1 MDPSYPKILILIQPF
16 NDITGGG
23 ITLSNLFR
31 GWPKDRIAVVGLG
44 NLIDN
49 KTKIDIC
56 ETYYRLGREEV
67 KWIFPFNKIKRKIK
81 SGLIK
86 FDITGNSN
94 AIPKKSAFRS
104 NFAINYIDPFL
115 IWTGLYEFLYRIEI
129 SNSLKA
135 WITSFEPEVIYSQAH
150 TRGRVLFCTQVQQH
164 LGIPMVFHMMDDWI
178 PLVRKQSLLGKYWYR
193 RSDADFR
200 VMLSKSALH
209 LGISDGMAIEYKRRY
224 GYDFKTFHNPVQI
237 DFWEKGQRDDYRL
250 STNPTILYAGRVGL
264 GIEDSLRLMAKAVQL
279 INSKTNGNIRFVLQ
293 TSKAPDWINKFS
305 CVEHR
310 SFVPYEQLPISFGE
324 ADLLFL
330 PYDFSEESI
339 DFIKLSMPTK
349 ASEFMASGT
358 PILIFAPADTAL
370 VEYAKEYG
378 WAKIITNNKV
388 EFLVQGLEEVLA
400 NTDLRK
406 DIGTRAVSVACE
418 RHEAFLVRKEF
429 KNSLISVLNTR
440 L

>member
-1 MDPSYPKILILIQPF
+1 MDTSYPKVLILIQPF

-31 GWPKDRIAVVGLG
+31 GWPKDRVAVVGIAS
-44 NLIDN
+44 LITRH
-49 KTKIDIC
+49 TKIDVC
-56 ETYYRLGREEV
+56 NTYYQLGTEEV
-67 KWIFPFNKIKRKIK
+67 KWRFPFNKIKRKYRSGVVALDRFKTSKGKTKRPTFLAMLFADFIK
-81 SGLIK
+81 
-86 FDITGNSN
+86 
-94 AIPKKSAFRS
+94 
-104 NFAINYIDPFL
+104 PFL
-115 IWTGLYEFLYRIEI
+115 VWSGLYEFLYKIEI
-129 SNSLKA
+129 SESLKEWLA
-135 WITSFEPEVIYSQAH
+135 EYKPEIIYSQAH
-150 TRGRVLFCTQVQQH
+150 SRGRILFCTKVQEY
-164 LGIPMVFHMMDDWI
+164 LNIPMVFHMMDDWI
-178 PLVRKQSLLGKYWYR
+178 PLVQKQSLLGHYWFR
-193 RSDADFR
+193 KSDADFR
-200 VMLSKSALH
+200 VMLSKCALH
-209 LGISDGMAIEYKRRY
+209 LSISDGMANEYKRRY
-224 GYDFKTFHNPVQI
+224 GFDFKTFHNPIQI
-237 DFWEKGQRDDYRL
+237 DFWEKGQRNDYRL
-250 STNPTILYAGRVGL
+250 NTNPTILYAGRVGL
-264 GIEDSLRLMAKAVQL
+264 GIEDSLRLMADAVQL

-358 PILIFAPADTAL
+358 PILILAPADTAL

-388 EFLVQGLEEVLA
+388 EFLVQGLEEMLV

-418 RHEAFLVRKEF
+418 RHEAFSVRKEF
-429 KNSLISVLNTR
+429 KNSLVSVLNMR